1 MQNGHEMLGSLKNT
15 MGDIYINTPFFL
27 LLYYVFRYVVN
38 IVQDLLLLFQSAKYD
53 MATELLKRCLQ
64 HNKVSQ
70 G

>member
-15 MGDIYINTPFFL
+15 MGDIYINNPFFL